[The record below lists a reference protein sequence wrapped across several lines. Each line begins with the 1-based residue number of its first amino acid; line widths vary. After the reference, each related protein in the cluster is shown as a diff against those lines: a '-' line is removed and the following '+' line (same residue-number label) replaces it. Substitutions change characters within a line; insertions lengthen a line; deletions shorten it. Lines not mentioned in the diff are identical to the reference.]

1 MKSREDIVK
10 GLECCSLARRVCGE
24 CPYAGEDDDQG
35 RWCRCSDLLRS
46 DAMELIK
53 SDGERLEAPEPI
65 IKRAK
70 EERLGDT
77 CGEADETIAAAPKQ
91 CEDCVHYPICEW
103 CNENTSEFNWSAE
116 GDVQGCA
123 MRMPYSMFKVH
134 SLDETVDGM
143 LSDDY
148 KERFKAEYQQTKIRY
163 ERLKAFNNKIE
174 AAHRTACHDSAK
186 KVEMP
191 AHDCPMELLREQ
203 QGIMG
208 SYLHILEVRA
218 IIEGI
223 EL

>member
-10 GLECCSLARRVCGE
+10 GLECCIHAGKFCEE
-24 CPYAGEDDDQG
+24 CPYCGEEDQSK
-35 RWCRCSDLLRS
+35 CLCCSALLLS
-46 DAMELIK
+46 HALELIK
-53 SDGERLEAPEPI
+53 SNGERLEAPVITEG
-65 IKRAK
+65 KSK
-70 EERLGDT
+70 EELQGDT
-77 CGEADETIAAAPKQ
+77 CGETDETIAAAPKQ

-103 CNENTSEFNWSAE
+103 CNENTTEFNWSAE
-116 GDVQGCA
+116 GEEQGCV
-123 MRMPYSMFKVH
+123 MRMPYDMFKVH

-174 AAHRTACHDSAK
+174 AAHKTACHDSAK
-186 KVEMP
+186 KVEML

-218 IIEGI
+218 VIEGI

>member
-10 GLECCSLARRVCGE
+10 GLECCLHAGEFCEE
-24 CPYAGEDDDQG
+24 CPYCGEEDQSK
-35 RWCRCSDLLRS
+35 WLCCSDLLLS
-46 DAMELIK
+46 HALELIK
-53 SDGERLEAPEPI
+53 SDGERLEAPVITEG
-65 IKRAK
+65 KSK
-70 EERLGDT
+70 EELLGDT
-77 CGEADETIAAAPKQ
+77 CGETEQASVVAPKQ

-103 CNENTSEFNWSAE
+103 CNENTTEFNWRE
-116 GDVQGCA
+116 DGDTSDCA

-134 SLDETVDGM
+134 SFDETADGM
-143 LSDDY
+143 LSGDY

-163 ERLKAFNNKIE
+163 ERLKAFNNEIE

>member
-10 GLECCSLARRVCGE
+10 GLECCLKAENYCEE
-24 CPYAGEDDDQG
+24 CAYYGKEDLHK
-35 RWCRCSDLLRS
+35 CFRCSDLLLS
-46 DAMELIK
+46 DALELIK
-53 SDGERLEAPEPI
+53 SDGERLEAPTITEG
-65 IKRAK
+65 RSK
-70 EERLGDT
+70 EELLGDT
-77 CGEADETIAAAPKQ
+77 CGEDDETIAAAPKQ

-103 CNENTSEFNWSAE
+103 CNENTSEFNWRDD
-116 GDVQGCA
+116 GDTSNCA

-143 LSDDY
+143 LSKDY

-163 ERLKAFNNKIE
+163 ERLKSFNAKIE

-218 IIEGI
+218 IIEEI

>member
-10 GLECCSLARRVCGE
+10 GLECCLHAEVFCEE
-24 CPYAGEDDDQG
+24 CPYCGEEDQSKFL
-35 RWCRCSDLLRS
+35 CCSDLLLS
-46 DAMELIK
+46 DALELIK
-53 SDGERLEAPEPI
+53 SDGERLEAPKLI
-65 IKRAK
+65 IKRAE

-77 CGEADETIAAAPKQ
+77 CGEADETIATAPKQ

-103 CNENTSEFNWSAE
+103 CNENTSELNWKEDS
-116 GDVQGCA
+116 DTSSCA
-123 MRMPYSMFKVH
+123 MRMPYDMFKMH

-163 ERLKAFNNKIE
+163 ERLKSFNTKIE

-203 QGIMG
+203 QAVMG
-208 SYLHILEVRA
+208 QYLHILEIRA
-218 IIEGI
+218 VIEGV